1 MTEKSDLLDRKRILF
16 IPLSGGFGHLNRC
29 NALAKKIQKIDPLID
44 IRFAV
49 GGITHEFAL
58 KVDLPVIKIPYAASK
73 KVLEDW
79 FRSSTD
85 KDSVRTPLIH
95 SLILFTTYII
105 KGFYSG
111 LKIFLFAK
119 RFKPDIIVS
128 DGEYWSIFF
137 SLINRTPCVYISND
151 VMPRSSS
158 LLGNKTQLSQ
168 SFIDALINIFMKWTE
183 IIIVPDNLK
192 HTRINAELKKKSF
205 FVGPMLNNETKDL
218 PNKYSIRQKLGFNQ
232 KDILVLATVTGI
244 GVDPE
249 RVYKIIEVFKKLKK
263 IESNLKMIIKY
274 WPAMSDEEAKKLEYV
289 EGLILSGFIPNM
301 LDYMVAS
308 DILIA
313 HGGHTSL
320 MEAALAGLATIVIPL
335 DRHEEQVY
343 NAKRMASE
351 GRVIMISPTEFSEK
365 TLTYTILSL
374 IKNEKERR
382 KMIVLNRK
390 MLDKEGALKAA
401 NIILDTFRNRN

>member
-1 MTEKSDLLDRKRILF
+1 MIEKSDLQDRKRILF

-29 NALAKKIQKIDPLID
+29 NALSKKIQKIYPLID
-44 IRFAV
+44 MCFAV
-49 GGITHEFAL
+49 GGTTHEFAL
-58 KVDLPVIKIPYAASK
+58 KVNLPVIKIPYAASK
-73 KVLEDW
+73 RALEDW
-79 FRSSTD
+79 FRLSTN
-85 KDSVRTPLIH
+85 KDSVRT
-95 SLILFTTYII
+95 SLIQSLIFFTTYVI

-111 LKIFLFAK
+111 LKIFLYAK
-119 RFKPDIIVS
+119 RFKPDIIIS

-137 SLINRTPCVYISND
+137 SLINRTPCIYISND

-158 LLGNKTQLSQ
+158 LLGNKTKLSQ

-192 HTRINAELKKKSF
+192 HTRINKKLKKKSF
-205 FVGPMLNNETKDL
+205 FVGPILQNETKDL
-218 PNKYSIRQKLGFNQ
+218 PNRYSIRHKLGFNQ
-232 KDILVLATVTGI
+232 NDIVILATVTGI

-249 RVYKIIEVFKKLKK
+249 RVYKIIEVFKNLKK

-274 WPAMSDEEAKKLEYV
+274 WPAMSDKEAKKLEYV
-289 EGLILSGFIPNM
+289 EGLNLSCFVPNM
-301 LDYMVAS
+301 MEYMVAS

-320 MEAALAGLATIVIPL
+320 MEAALAGVATIVVPL
-335 DRHEEQVY
+335 DGHEEQVY

-351 GRVIMISPTEFSEK
+351 ERVIMISPTEFTEK
-365 TLTYTILSL
+365 TLTYTVLSL

-382 KMIVLNRK
+382 KMVALNRK
-390 MLDKEGALKAA
+390 MLDKDGALKAA
-401 NIILDTFRNRN
+401 NIILETLKNRN